1 MELDVRFP
9 ASLEARLVRRE
20 NRFVVRAVAGGKELR
35 LHLPNTGRLAWLASG
50 TRLRYLPR
58 SGGRTEGRV
67 LLARDGAVWALLDS
81 AYAEAGLPRMLAR
94 WGWSFLAAQ
103 PRVEGSRLDA
113 LVRDAAGRER
123 WLELKSVTHVE
134 GGTACFPD
142 APSAR
147 ALRHLRL
154 LARHRGALVF
164 AVLRADAE
172 RFAPCPVDPAFA
184 SALCGALEAGLWAR
198 AVRARVEPAGLVWD
212 AELPLYCGA

>member
-1 MELDVRFP
+1 VAFDLRFP
-9 ASLEARLVRRE
+9 PSLEARLVRRE
-20 NRFVVRAVAGGKELR
+20 NRFAVRALADGRELR
-35 LHLPNTGRLAWLASG
+35 LHLPNTGRLAWLSPG

-81 AYAEAGLPRMLAR
+81 AYAEAGLPRLLER
-94 WGWSFLAAQ
+94 WGWGFVSAQ

-113 LVRDAAGRER
+113 LVRDEAGRER
-123 WLELKSVTHVE
+123 LLELKSVTHVE
-134 GGTACFPD
+134 AGTACFPD

-147 ALRHLRL
+147 ARRHLEL
-154 LARHRGALVF
+154 LVEQDGALVF

-184 SALCGALEAGLWAR
+184 RALRRALEAGLWVR
-198 AVRARVEPAGLVWD
+198 AVRARIDPAGLVWD